1 MNRAMLLAV
10 VVCLC
15 APAFAH
21 ASMFTPTAS
30 SSFFAG
36 IGLWSVVWSAV
47 YKIEAVAKMFGL
59 GRFVNKELI
68 LEWINGNRVVTLL
81 TTEVFNFG
89 VHGIENPNSTVFA
102 LGGTAMNFI
111 MIFVVIPVRF
121 FIRRR
126 RST

>member
-1 MNRAMLLAV
+1 VSLGRFQNCNQPGMNDFRRHGV
-10 VVCLC
+10 
-15 APAFAH
+15 
-21 ASMFTPTAS
+21 
-30 SSFFAG
+30 
-36 IGLWSVVWSAV
+36 
-47 YKIEAVAKMFGL
+47 EDEFGL

-89 VHGIENPNSTVFA
+89 VHGIENPNSTVLA

-121 FIRRR
+121 LIRGR

>member
-36 IGLWSVVWSAV
+36 IGLWGVVWSGV
-47 YKIEAVAKMFGL
+47 YKIEKVAKMFGL

-68 LEWINGNRVVTLL
+68 LEWINGRRVVPLFTPEGL
-81 TTEVFNFG
+81 NFS
-89 VHGIENPNSTVFA
+89 VHGTDNPNSTVCA
-102 LGGTAMNFI
+102 LRGTCMNFI
-111 MIFVVIPVRF
+111 MLFGVIPARF
-121 FIRRR
+121 
-126 RST
+126 

>member
-1 MNRAMLLAV
+1 M
-10 VVCLC
+10 
-15 APAFAH
+15 
-21 ASMFTPTAS
+21 SMFTPTAS

-47 YKIEAVAKMFGL
+47 YKIETVANMFGL

-121 FIRRR
+121 FIRGR